1 MTMLVIGV
9 IGLMSCTL
17 LPGDKDIAESEVPS
31 VVKNAFASEYPE
43 AKEVDWEMKG
53 EDYEV
58 DFEVNNVDFALL
70 IDGSGNIIMSKE
82 EITKEDLPAAV
93 TSGISKNFADLEL
106 DEVQKVEKD
115 GKTYYQVEFDDT
127 FRDKEVVFTANG
139 QEDKSFSYWD

>member
-1 MTMLVIGV
+1 
-9 IGLMSCTL
+9 MSCTL

-58 DFEVNNVDFALL
+58 DFEVDNVDYALL

-115 GKTYYQVEFDDT
+115 GKTYYQVEFDGT
-127 FRDKEVVFTANG
+127 FRDQEVVFTANG

>member
-1 MTMLVIGV
+1 
-9 IGLMSCTL
+9 MSCTL

-82 EITKEDLPAAV
+82 EITKEDLPTAV

-115 GKTYYQVEFDDT
+115 GKTFYQVEFDGMI
-127 FRDKEVVFTANG
+127 RDKEVVFTANG
-139 QEDKSFSYWD
+139 QQDNSISFWD

>member
-1 MTMLVIGV
+1 
-9 IGLMSCTL
+9 MSCTL

-82 EITKEDLPAAV
+82 EITKEDLPTAV